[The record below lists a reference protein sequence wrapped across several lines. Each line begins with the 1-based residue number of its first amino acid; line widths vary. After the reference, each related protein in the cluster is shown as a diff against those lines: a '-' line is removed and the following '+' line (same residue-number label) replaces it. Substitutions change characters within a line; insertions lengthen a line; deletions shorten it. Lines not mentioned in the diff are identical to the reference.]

1 MKTISQKI
9 EEKQRNIAIKEH
21 GLYSII
27 KSLCKDNEIAL
38 EYIMSIH
45 DEIVEEEVSTL
56 NLMRLGSNYE
66 AEEKYKKDINTKP
79 DGYSFKEQTGF
90 VYILRDRGNYKIG
103 KTTCIK
109 DRLKAH
115 KCSNLNIEFLYGSKE
130 VYKHSKLEAF
140 LHASFSDKR
149 VYNEWFNLNK
159 EELERAMEIIK
170 QWEINNGFRY

>member
-56 NLMRLGSNYE
+56 NLMRLGSNNE
-66 AEEKYKKDINTKP
+66 AEEKYKKDPAK
-79 DGYSFKEQTGF
+79 
-90 VYILRDRGNYKIG
+90 YKLG
-103 KTTCIK
+103 
-109 DRLKAH
+109 L
-115 KCSNLNIEFLYGSKE
+115 L
-130 VYKHSKLEAF
+130 V
-140 LHASFSDKR
+140 
-149 VYNEWFNLNK
+149 
-159 EELERAMEIIK
+159 
-170 QWEINNGFRY
+170 

>member
-1 MKTISQKI
+1 MKTINRKI
-9 EEKQRNIAIKEH
+9 EEKQRNIAIMEH

-27 KSLCKDNEIAL
+27 KSLCNDNENAL
-38 EYIMSIH
+38 KYIMSIH

-56 NLMRLGSNYE
+56 NLMRLRSNYE
-66 AEEKYKKDINTKP
+66 AEEKYIKDINTKP

-130 VYKHSKLEAF
+130 VYKYSRLEAL
-140 LHASFSDKR
+140 LHSSFDSKR
-149 VYNEWFNLNK
+149 VYTEWFKLTK
-159 EELERAMEIIK
+159 EELEMAIEIIED
-170 QWEINNGFRY
+170 WELKHKVY